1 LRERLEE
8 GLGERLFVWEAGG
21 DAGRK
26 RLWFSSTSS
35 IETRRESRILR
46 GFEHLVGMKQAANH
60 AFYEVSITELCKTE
74 LRKTEFVRWSF
85 VRLEF
90 VRLGE
95 ERRRGGGRRRSG
107 LATVKIRTPQ

>member
-26 RLWFSSTSS
+26 RLWVSSTSS

-46 GFEHLVGMKQAANH
+46 DFEHLVGIKQAVNH
-60 AFYEVSITELCKTE
+60 AFYELCKTE
-74 LRKTEFVRWSF
+74 LCKSELCKTELKRDERGRMRDIVR
-85 VRLEF
+85 
-90 VRLGE
+90 
-95 ERRRGGGRRRSG
+95 
-107 LATVKIRTPQ
+107 